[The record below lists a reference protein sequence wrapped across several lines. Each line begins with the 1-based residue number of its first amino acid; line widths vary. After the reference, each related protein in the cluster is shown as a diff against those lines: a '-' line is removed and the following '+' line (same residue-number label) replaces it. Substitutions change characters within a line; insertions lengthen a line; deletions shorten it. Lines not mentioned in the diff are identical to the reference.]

1 MAQLGLIGQP
11 REALDTPVLLVDLDI
26 LERNIERMA
35 RIILREAGVGWRPHT
50 KGMKTPALAHM
61 LLEAGAHGI
70 TCAKLGEAEVMAG
83 AGVRDI
89 LVANQVVGAQKIAR
103 LVNLRR
109 HCDIIV
115 LVDNPANVEEMDR
128 AARAKGVRVRVLI
141 EVNVGCDRAGVEPGE
156 STLALAR
163 QIAACE
169 GLHLAGLQTWESHT
183 LKITNPEEKRQQVL
197 AALKLLTDTAQLCRD
212 EGLPMDIIS
221 CGGTG
226 TYSMSAFAPGIT
238 EVEAGGGIYS
248 DRQYRTKFG
257 VEHDDALTIL
267 ATVTSRPTPT
277 RIICD
282 AGKKT
287 MSSDATEPHPIGLEG
302 IEELALSAE
311 HGKIELKAASATPLV
326 GGQIEFIAGYSDT
339 TVVLHEEIYGIR
351 KGRVETVWPLW
362 GRGRVQ

>member
-11 REALDTPVLLVDLDI
+11 KEALDTPVLLVDLDI
-26 LERNIERMA
+26 MERNVDRMA
-35 RIILREAGVGWRPHT
+35 RIILRQAGVGWRPHT

-70 TCAKLGEAEVMAG
+70 TCAKLGEAEVMAC

-89 LVANQVVGAQKIAR
+89 LVANQIVGAQKIAR

-109 HCDIIV
+109 HCDIMV
-115 LVDNPANVEEMDR
+115 LVDHPENVEQIDR
-128 AARAKGVRVRVLI
+128 AARAKGVQVRVLI
-141 EVNVGCDRAGVEPGE
+141 EVNVGMDRAGVEAGE
-156 STLALAR
+156 STLVLAR

-169 GLHLAGLQTWESHT
+169 GLRLTGLQTWESHS
-183 LKITNPEEKRQQVL
+183 LKIADPEEKRQVIL

-226 TYSMSAFAPGIT
+226 TYAMSAFAPGIT
-238 EVEAGGGIYS
+238 EIEAGGGIYS

-287 MSSDATEPHPIGLEG
+287 MSNDSTEPKPIGIEG
-302 IEELALSAE
+302 VEELSLSAE
-311 HGKIELKAASATPLV
+311 HGKIELKAPSTTPQV
-326 GGQIEFIAGYSDT
+326 GDLIEFIAGYSDT

-351 KGRVETVWPLW
+351 SGKIETVWPLW
-362 GRGRVQ
+362 GRGRLQ